1 MHDKIIF
8 NADPYQSIQS
18 APQED
23 SNALMI
29 RKHTVYFTLWLIL
42 ALATSACGSADT
54 MADDGKSTVVATTGH
69 IADAISNI
77 AGDTINLISLLG
89 PGIDPHLYVPTE
101 GDVSA
106 FSEASLI
113 VYNGLD
119 LEAQM
124 SRVLEQMESRG
135 VAILAVGNALPTDQ
149 LLNWDSEYPNDPH
162 VWNDPLLWSTAVEL
176 MRDQLIE
183 LNPTHTDLYM
193 ENTETY
199 LATIAEADQFIQEQL
214 QTIPEE
220 RRVLITAHDA
230 FGYFGRQ
237 YGIEVVGLQGISTE
251 SEASTADIQE
261 LVNFIVTREI
271 PAIFVETSVS
281 PKTIEAV
288 QAAAADQGLN
298 VEIGGYL
305 FSDAL
310 GEEGSGA
317 ETYVGMLRANA
328 TTLAKA
334 LGE

>member
-1 MHDKIIF
+1 MHKKIT
-8 NADPYQSIQS
+8 PYLIVLLTV
-18 APQED
+18 
-23 SNALMI
+23 ALM
-29 RKHTVYFTLWLIL
+29 
-42 ALATSACGSADT
+42 TSACGSGNATADN
-54 MADDGKSTVVATTGH
+54 GKPNVVATTGQ
-69 IADAISNI
+69 IADAIANI
-77 AGDTINLISLLG
+77 AGDSVNLSGLLG

-101 GDVSA
+101 GDVST
-106 FSEASLI
+106 FSEADLI

-124 SRVLEQMESRG
+124 ARVLEQMESRG
-135 VAILAVGNALPTDQ
+135 VSVLAVGNSLPAET

-162 VWNDPLLWSTAVEL
+162 VWNDPILWSTAVEL

-183 LNPTHTDLYM
+183 LNPDEADLYTA
-193 ENTETY
+193 NAKTYIDTIGETHEFV
-199 LATIAEADQFIQEQL
+199 LEQIA
-214 QTIPEE
+214 TIPEE

-237 YGIEVVGLQGISTE
+237 YGMEVVGLQGISTE
-251 SEASTADIQE
+251 SEASTADIQD
-261 LVNFIVTREI
+261 LVDFIVEREI

-288 QAAAADQGLN
+288 QAAVADQGLN
-298 VEIGGYL
+298 VEIGGSL

-317 ETYVGMLRANA
+317 ETYIGMIRANA
-328 TTLAKA
+328 TTLANA